1 MSQRRRRGA
10 HAAVRARSLPG
21 ASAGALARKYAQRAR
36 LPGGRAS
43 GTGEVGQPGV
53 TGVADVTGEAAAEGA
68 ASPWHEPAPAGYV
81 PDGGTLAEVASAA
94 GSAGQRSGAPLA
106 VPAEPPG
113 RGAGPRRHL
122 TRKRI
127 VAAAVVVGLIAF
139 GLAIG
144 WGTPR
149 PSAEPTVEAFLLDW
163 QDGQYRAAAAVTT
176 GSQPEV
182 AAALA
187 DADRQLGAVDRSLS
201 MGPVSQHGDRA
212 TASFYASVNLGRGGL
227 PWAYQGRLQLREID
241 GTWKVVWSP
250 AVIAPGLRPGLRLAV
265 ITTMPQRAGLLDA
278 AGRSLLRKAEVVVI
292 GVSPGHLA
300 HPRVTADAF
309 AAATGLEAS
318 QVRDEILAA
327 PATRFFELDRLSPAA
342 YRRLSHRLARV
353 PGLIIRRERMRLF
366 ESIAAPV
373 TGSVGTET
381 ARVLRID
388 GVPYRPGSTVGE
400 SGLQLAYQRRLVG
413 TPTTEVV
420 AENATG
426 RVVTVLRRWPG
437 QPGQPVRTTIDAR
450 VQLAADQALS
460 SLPNSAA
467 IVAIAPGTGHVL
479 AVAEHTGKGMP
490 AVQALSGRYRPGQAF
505 TIVST
510 AALLSTGFSPAAP
523 IPCRTVNL
531 VGGKTFTNDPR
542 EPAAGRQWLFS
553 GDFAHACSTAFAGV
567 SLNLDAGEFM
577 RAAEHGFGLGG
588 TWQLP
593 LASFAG
599 SVRFPVGQAAL
610 AEDAIGGGS
619 VRVSPLQM
627 AVIAGVAAS
636 GSWHQPVLV
645 TSPADPAQ
653 QPRAS
658 FSRQVISQLRALMRA
673 TVTSGA
679 GRAANVA
686 GGPVYGQVGTSPLG
700 HGKRLYA
707 TWFVGFQ
714 GGVAFAVLE
723 FTRSPADSAAPLAG
737 SFLRSLHGSP

>member
-1 MSQRRRRGA
+1 MSLRHRRGA
-10 HAAVRARSLPG
+10 HAATRPRSLPG
-21 ASAGALARKYAQRAR
+21 ASAGAIARKYAERAR
-36 LPGGRAS
+36 RPRGRDRRAGAIGQATAENDAAPG
-43 GTGEVGQPGV
+43 
-53 TGVADVTGEAAAEGA
+53 
-68 ASPWHEPAPAGYV
+68 HELTPAGYV
-81 PDGGTLAEVASAA
+81 PERGTLAEVTSAA
-94 GSAGQRSGAPLA
+94 GSAGQRSGAPPA
-106 VPAEPPG
+106 VPRDQPLRP
-113 RGAGPRRHL
+113 AGPRRHL

-127 VAAAVVVGLIAF
+127 VAATVVAGLIVL
-139 GLAIG
+139 GLAVG

-149 PSAEPTVEAFLLDW
+149 PSAEPTVAAFLLDW
-163 QDGQYRAAAAVTT
+163 QDGQYQAAAAVTT
-176 GSQPEV
+176 GRQPEV

-201 MGPVSQHGDRA
+201 MGPISQHGDRA
-212 TASFYASVNLGRGGL
+212 TASFDASVDLGRGGL
-227 PWAYQGRLQLREID
+227 PWTYQGRLQLREID

-250 AVIAPGLRPGLRLAV
+250 AVIVPGLRPGLRLAV
-265 ITTMPQRAGLLDA
+265 ITTMPQRAGLLDS
-278 AGRSLLRKAEVVVI
+278 AGRPLLRKAEVVVV
-292 GVSPGHLA
+292 GVSPGHLP

-318 QVRDEILAA
+318 QVRDEIMAA

-342 YRRLSHRLARV
+342 YRHLSRRLSRV
-353 PGLIIRRERMRLF
+353 PGLIIRQERMRLF
-366 ESIAAPV
+366 DSIAAPV

-426 RVVTVLRRWPG
+426 RIVTVLRRWPG
-437 QPGQPVRTTIDAR
+437 QPGEPVRTTIDAR

-467 IVAIAPGTGHVL
+467 IVAVAPGTGHIL
-479 AVAEHTGKGMP
+479 AVAEHTGHGMP
-490 AVQALSGRYRPGQAF
+490 AVQALSGHYRPGQAF

-531 VGGKTFTNDPR
+531 VGGKTFTNDPP

-553 GDFAHACSTAFAGV
+553 GDFAHACATAFAGV
-567 SLNLDAGEFM
+567 SLNLDGADLM
-577 RAAEHGFGLGG
+577 RAAEHGFSLGG
-588 TWQLP
+588 SWQLP

-599 SVRFPVGQAAL
+599 SMRFPAGPAAL
-610 AEDAIGGGS
+610 AEDAIGDGS

-636 GSWHQPVLV
+636 GAWHQPVLV
-645 TSPADPAQ
+645 TSPADSVQ

-658 FSRQVISQLRALMRA
+658 FRNQVVSQLRALMRG

-686 GGPVYGQVGTSPLG
+686 GGPVYGQVGTARLG
-700 HGKRLYA
+700 RGTRLYA

-714 GGVAFAVLE
+714 GGVAFAVVE
-723 FTRSPADSAAPLAG
+723 FTRSPADSAVPLAG
-737 SFLRSLHGSP
+737 TFLRSLHGSP